1 MKFFGKLTS
10 LSKIMETTLVFF
22 FFFSRRENIHYSFPR
37 DPLIVLGKEFFI
49 CRLYLVKIASLI
61 HNCIRKETQSGR
73 TRKEHQSLL
82 AGPLFRAH

>member
-10 LSKIMETTLVFF
+10 LSKIMETTLVLFF
-22 FFFSRRENIHYSFPR
+22 FLVEERIFISFPR

-73 TRKEHQSLL
+73 TRKAHQSLL

>member
-22 FFFSRRENIHYSFPR
+22 FFLVEERIFISFPR

-73 TRKEHQSLL
+73 TRKAHQSLL